1 MAEIGSRKGDVT
13 ISTVILIVLGLA
25 VLVMMIIGF
34 TKGWSFFFGLF
45 DKGPSELQ
53 SIAEACV
60 LYAKSG
66 FSIDYCQS
74 RDIKINGKTESIN
87 CNDVRISG
95 TLDSAGVKALTCA
108 NNPVTSQPSGSA
120 GSSNVE
126 RVIEVPIDG

>member
-1 MAEIGSRKGDVT
+1 MADMDNRKGDVT
-13 ISTVILIVLGLA
+13 ITTVILIVLGLV

-60 LYAKSG
+60 LYARAG

-74 RDIKINGKTESIN
+74 RDIKINGKAESIN

-95 TLDSAGVKALTCA
+95 TLESAGVKALTCA
-108 NNPVTSQPSGSA
+108 NNPVNLVSGSA
-120 GSSNVE
+120 GSSNVQ